1 MKIVDVCAFYSPQGG
16 GVRTYV
22 EQKLRIGPML
32 GHEIVILAPGDEDAV
47 IERGAGARIV
57 TVKSPRFPL
66 DRKYGYFAEAERL
79 HAALDALAPDFVEA
93 TSPWRSAGLVADWPG
108 AAPRS
113 LVMHADPLSAYAY
126 RWLGNIFSRQTI
138 DRQFSVFWE
147 HLRRHSRKFDH
158 VVCANSDLS
167 RRLDEGGVS
176 HTVTIPMGVEADCF
190 SPAHRD
196 PALRAHLLADCGL
209 PESAALLLAV
219 GRLAPEKR
227 WPLVIDAVSMASQ
240 QSPIGLVMLGEGRE
254 QRAILRHIAGN
265 PHVRLFAPERNR
277 AAFARIMASADA
289 LVHGCEAETFC
300 MTAAEARASG
310 IPVVVPDAGG
320 AADHA
325 AGGAGR
331 TYAAADCNAA
341 AAAILDVVRAR
352 PRPAVTARTMEEH
365 FRELF
370 AAYAQC
376 LVRQRR
382 AA

>member
-22 EQKLRIGPML
+22 EQKLRIGPAL
-32 GHEIVILAPGDEDAV
+32 GHEIVILAPGDENAV
-47 IERGAGARIV
+47 IERGPGARIV
-57 TVKSPRFPL
+57 TIKSPRFPL
-66 DRKYGYFAEAERL
+66 DRKYGYFAETGQL
-79 HAALDALAPDFVEA
+79 HAALDAEAPDFVEA

-126 RWLGNIFSRQTI
+126 RWLGNIFSRRTI
-138 DRQFSVFWE
+138 DRQFSLFWE

-158 VVCANSDLS
+158 VVCANSDLA
-167 RRLDEGGVS
+167 RRLDTGGVA
-176 HTVTIPMGVEADCF
+176 HTITIPMGVEQGCF
-190 SPAHRD
+190 SPKHRD
-196 PALRAHLLADCGL
+196 PALRARLLADCGL
-209 PESAALLLAV
+209 PESAALLLGV

-227 WPLVIDAVSMASQ
+227 WPLVIDAVGLASQ
-240 QSPIGLVMLGEGRE
+240 QTPIGLVMLGEGRE

-277 AAFARIMASADA
+277 TAFAQIMASADA

-325 AGGAGR
+325 AGGAGK
-331 TYAAADCNAA
+331 TYAAADSNAA
-341 AAAILDVVRAR
+341 AAAILDVVRER
-352 PRPAVTARTMEEH
+352 PRPTASARTMDEH
-365 FRELF
+365 FRDLF
-370 AAYAQC
+370 AAYAVC
-376 LVRQRR
+376 LDSRR
-382 AA
+382 KAA